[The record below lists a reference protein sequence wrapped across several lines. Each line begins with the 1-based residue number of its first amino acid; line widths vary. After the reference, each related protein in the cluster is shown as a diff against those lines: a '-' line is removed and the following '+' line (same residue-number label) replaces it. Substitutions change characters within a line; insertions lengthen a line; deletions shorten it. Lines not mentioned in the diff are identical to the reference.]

1 MRFAFRDMQYAGL
14 FYFRFCIL
22 DYPNKTF
29 LVIRLAYRK
38 GMYFRR
44 SKKLLGG
51 FILREAVVKSYEE
64 LPLFLNAQMI
74 ANVLGISISSAYELL
89 HEEGF
94 PSLRIGNRV
103 VVPKD
108 HFRQWVEDHIGK

>member
-1 MRFAFRDMQYAGL
+1 MRAQKLYLNPHESEMVL
-14 FYFRFCIL
+14 ENIL
-22 DYPNKTF
+22 GISFTCPKVKIFLLVNANVKNK
-29 LVIRLAYRK
+29 
-38 GMYFRR
+38 GE
-44 SKKLLGG
+44 
-51 FILREAVVKSYEE
+51 FIMREAVVKSYEE

-103 VVPKD
+103 VDPKD
-108 HFRQWVEDHIGK
+108 YFRQWVEDHIVK

>member
-1 MRFAFRDMQYAGL
+1 M
-14 FYFRFCIL
+14 
-22 DYPNKTF
+22 
-29 LVIRLAYRK
+29 
-38 GMYFRR
+38 
-44 SKKLLGG
+44 
-51 FILREAVVKSYEE
+51 REAVVKSYEE

-74 ANVLGISISSAYELL
+74 ANVLGVSISSAYELM
-89 HEEGF
+89 HEDGF